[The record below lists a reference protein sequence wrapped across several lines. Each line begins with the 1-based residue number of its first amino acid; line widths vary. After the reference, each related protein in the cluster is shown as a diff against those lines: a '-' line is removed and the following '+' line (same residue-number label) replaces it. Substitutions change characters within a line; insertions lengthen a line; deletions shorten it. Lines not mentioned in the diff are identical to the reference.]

1 MYFYNKIII
10 VLVFA
15 LAAYIL
21 IIPHGTAEG
30 QAPGDSLHK
39 EYRVVDIISTEIPDG
54 SIKRNVYVDWG
65 AGSGAKKET
74 LMQVFR
80 ELKTPSGIFY
90 RVRLGT
96 LRIEETFRNVSS
108 ALIIEL
114 APDSILSVLKYKT
127 VMVDD
132 IAVPVFQRK
141 LTLHF
146 TSNSFNLDLDIQR
159 ELESIMERV
168 KTFQN
173 ANILIE
179 GHTDNQG
186 DTEYNIKLSL
196 ERALAIK
203 DIIVKMGVD
212 SSYIKTF
219 GHGDRY
225 PITSND
231 TDEGKTQ
238 NRRVEVTVTGEF

>member
-1 MYFYNKIII
+1 M
-10 VLVFA
+10 
-15 LAAYIL
+15 AASSL

-30 QAPGDSLHK
+30 QASIDSLYK

-54 SIKRNVYVDWG
+54 SIKRNIYVNWG
-65 AGSGAKKET
+65 TRSGAKKEI
-74 LMQVFR
+74 LMKVYR
-80 ELKTPSGIFY
+80 ERKTPSGIFY
-90 RVRLGT
+90 RTRLGT
-96 LRIEETFRNVSS
+96 LRLEETFKDVSS
-108 ALIIEL
+108 VSIVKF

-141 LTLHF
+141 LTLYF
-146 TSNSFNLDLDIQR
+146 TPNSFNLDPDIEH
-159 ELESIMERV
+159 ELESIVEKL

-173 ANILIE
+173 ASILIE

-186 DTEYNIKLSL
+186 DTEYNDKLSL

-203 DIIVKMGVD
+203 DIIVKMGLD

-225 PITSND
+225 PIASNE

-238 NRRVEVTVTGEF
+238 NRRVEVTITGEL